1 MSEELISALR
11 SIVGDSGLKTGG
23 DETTPFLT
31 DWHGQYQGR
40 SLAVVMPDTT
50 EQVSQVMALADRHD
64 IAVVPQGGNTGF
76 VGGATPDAQG
86 NSILLSLRRMNQI
99 REIDT
104 TNMSM
109 TVEAGCILQ
118 TLQEASEAQ
127 NLYFPL
133 NLAAKGSCTI
143 GGNLGTNA
151 GGLNVIKYGNVRDLC
166 LGLEAVLPCG
176 QIVSTMKPLK
186 KNNMGF
192 DLKNLLIGSEG
203 TLGIITSTILKTFPI
218 PKDPIS
224 IFLSIN
230 NLANVLF
237 VFELISREFSERI
250 LAFELIKMTGI
261 DFIEETGFTI
271 KNPFNKKTNW
281 KVLIE
286 IDVNI
291 GPINLGEIIENTFYD
306 LLLENKIVEVFF
318 ATNIN
323 QRNEFWKIRE
333 LIPAANRKKGSI
345 CSNDISVPIE
355 KIPEFIKKLDNSI
368 YLFSKDVL
376 INCFGHIGD
385 GNLHYNLFPRSENAR
400 IELEKNRKKLLN
412 IINELVNKY
421 SGSISAEHGIGRS
434 KIKELYKFEDPG
446 KLYMM
451 KLIKNVVD
459 PKNIL
464 NPGTIF
470 Y

>member
-1 MSEELISALR
+1 MTSNLSQFIKFLKEEISENQISSANTIDVIDPRDRLENK
-11 SIVGDSGLKTGG
+11 SEICVKPKNTQEISKILKLANKFIIPIIPIGGSTGLVGGQIASQSNHVTLSLEKLDTINFFKDSNLLYVQSGAILSNIKKLA
-23 DETTPFLT
+23 FNN
-31 DWHGQYQGR
+31 GR
-40 SLAVVMPDTT
+40 LFPLSLA
-50 EQVSQVMALADRHD
+50 
-64 IAVVPQGGNTGF
+64 
-76 VGGATPDAQG
+76 
-86 NSILLSLRRMNQI
+86 
-99 REIDT
+99 
-104 TNMSM
+104 
-109 TVEAGCILQ
+109 
-118 TLQEASEAQ
+118 SE
-127 NLYFPL
+127 
-133 NLAAKGSCTI
+133 GSCQI
-143 GGNLGTNA
+143 GGNLATNA

-218 PKDPIS
+218 PKDPVS

-230 NLANVLF
+230 NLEDVLF
-237 VFELISREFSERI
+237 VFEKISREFSERI